1 MAYEFGQNVGFGNYL
16 GGGGQSNDGIMQL
29 LRMFGGGGQ
38 GGGGQGGLNLGA
50 TDALSL
56 LGGPTGIGLN
66 IGGKVLEGIGGLIGG
81 PSAGEKRAEKTFNLA
96 KNRLGQDVLDP
107 SQYLADY
114 MRSLAPQFNRDAA
127 GVSARLGLD
136 SGLAQQ
142 ELASGRQSQI
152 SDFFFKGK
160 MLNDQLKAQQDN
172 MLLSLMAQL
181 GG

>member
-1 MAYEFGQNVGFGNYL
+1 MSNGFGQDVGFGNYL
-16 GGGGQSNDGIMQL
+16 GGGGQSNDAIMQL
-29 LRMFGGGGQ
+29 LKMLGGGGQ
-38 GGGGQGGLNLGA
+38 GGGLNFGS

-66 IGGKVLEGIGGLIGG
+66 IGGRVLEGIGGLIGG
-81 PSAGEKRAEKTFNLA
+81 KSDAEKRSEKVFNLA
-96 KNRLGQDVLDP
+96 ENRLGQNVIDP
-107 SQYLADY
+107 SQYLAEY
-114 MRSLAPQFNRDAA
+114 MRSMAPQFNRDAA

-172 MLLSLMAQL
+172 MLMSLMAQL
-181 GG
+181 SRG